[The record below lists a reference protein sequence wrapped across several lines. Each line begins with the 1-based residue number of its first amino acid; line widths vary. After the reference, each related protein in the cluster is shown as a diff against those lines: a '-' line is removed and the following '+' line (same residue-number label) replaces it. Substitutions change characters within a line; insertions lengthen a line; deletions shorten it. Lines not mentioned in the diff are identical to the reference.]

1 VHAGRRGRPGGAG
14 AAGRE
19 GPTIHAIML
28 SDLSPSTKAVL
39 LVACIGV
46 LLMWFGRR
54 RNRAVRA
61 GGIALAAVL
70 ILLVLWMVLE
80 PIGAAMS
87 PGAP

>member
-1 VHAGRRGRPGGAG
+1 
-14 AAGRE
+14 
-19 GPTIHAIML
+19 
-28 SDLSPSTKAVL
+28 
-39 LVACIGV
+39 
-46 LLMWFGRR
+46 MWFGRK

-87 PGAP
+87 RGAP